1 MGEYGLLEYYDGTY
15 NYVKSIGIEGVD
27 SSVCKRLSDDEKGH
41 ILSVYDK
48 KLDEYYDRI
57 K

>member
-1 MGEYGLLEYYDGTY
+1 M
-15 NYVKSIGIEGVD
+15 KSIDIEEID
-27 SSVCKRLSDDEKGH
+27 SSVCKRLSDDEKGQ

>member
-1 MGEYGLLEYYDGTY
+1 MLEYYDGTY
-15 NYVKSIGIEGVD
+15 NYVKGIGIEEID
-27 SSVCKRLSDDEKGH
+27 LSVWERLSDDEKGH

-57 K
+57 R

>member
-15 NYVKSIGIEGVD
+15 NYVKSIGIEGID